1 LSRRSFLRHSSW
13 FPISTAFAF
22 AVPSRGLA
30 ISYNGRFCPEYRVSE
45 EIFMTPLDYKVA
57 HFSQKNG
64 DAVDSYESAC
74 MIREEKTSYYDEATL
89 PSRDYLRQKYLI
101 LKD

>member
-1 LSRRSFLRHSSW
+1 
-13 FPISTAFAF
+13 
-22 AVPSRGLA
+22 
-30 ISYNGRFCPEYRVSE
+30 
-45 EIFMTPLDYKVA
+45 MTPLDYKVA